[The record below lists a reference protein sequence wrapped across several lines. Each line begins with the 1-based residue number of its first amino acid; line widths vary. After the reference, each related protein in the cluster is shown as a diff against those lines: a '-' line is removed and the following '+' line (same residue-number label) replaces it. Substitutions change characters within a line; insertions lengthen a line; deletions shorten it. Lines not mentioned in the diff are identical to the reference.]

1 MRKKILCLAISM
13 IMAVGALTGC
23 GSSSGGIS
31 KKVEPTILTEI
42 TPGKS
47 TGKDCIK
54 YFDTNGFTYD
64 SDDKKPQK
72 TTNSGLFLGHE
83 YYVGIDYVGESDVVR
98 DYVLEIVFKDVEDYQ
113 NGLSEIDDY
122 FKSMSL
128 GVTAIY
134 KSEEDTYHCFL
145 VEDNDD
151 YMTWLMYYPNT
162 YIYKDGDNTEDID
175 KYYHTTI
182 EAGYYYSDNNIDV
195 WGNRLK
201 WKDSKGNKYTPKYV
215 RNNTSSTDATESTES
230 IKRED
235 STEISKETN
244 NMSAW
249 KQAYIDYINNSPLN
263 LSDYKYILEDINSDN
278 IPEIFLY
285 GSSTSEREF
294 YYINKN
300 NEVKNIEFPNG
311 YPRADNGYLYI
322 GGGKMGDYYD
332 NVSQCNANGDY
343 ISIFDGYWEEDL
355 SGDTVYYKYYI
366 GDNEVSEEE
375 YEGKFSSYQDMT
387 SFGEEDSNQGDV
399 ISAIQNY

>member
-23 GSSSGGIS
+23 GSSSGSIS

-64 SDDKKPQK
+64 NDKKPSE
-72 TTNSGLFLGHE
+72 TTNTGMFLGHE
-83 YYVGIDYVGESDVVR
+83 YYVGINYVDESDVVSSY
-98 DYVLEIVFKDVEDYQ
+98 DLKIAFKDVEDYQ

-128 GVTAIY
+128 GITATS
-134 KSEEDTYHCFL
+134 KDGEDTYHCFL

-151 YMTWLMYYPNT
+151 YMTCLVYYPHT
-162 YIYKDGDNTEDID
+162 YGDDAKDID
-175 KYYHTTI
+175 KYYRTTI
-182 EAGYYYSDNNIDV
+182 VAGYLYFDDKTDDLGIKI
-195 WGNRLK
+195 K
-201 WKDSKGNKYTPKYV
+201 WKDSKGKKYTPKCV

-244 NMSAW
+244 NMQAW

-355 SGDTVYYKYYI
+355 SGDTVSYKYYI

-375 YEGKFSSYQDMT
+375 YEGKFSSYQDMK

>member
-23 GSSSGGIS
+23 DSSSGSTS
-31 KKVEPTILTEI
+31 KKVESTILTEI

-83 YYVGIDYVGESDVVR
+83 YVVGIDYVGESDVVR
-98 DYVLEIVFKDVEDYQ
+98 AYHLKIAFKDVEDYK

-122 FKSMSL
+122 FKSISL
-128 GVTAIY
+128 GITAMH
-134 KSEEDTYHCFL
+134 KSEDGNYTYHCFL

-151 YMTWLMYYPNT
+151 YITWLNYYPKT
-162 YIYKDGDNTEDID
+162 YEDAD
-175 KYYHTTI
+175 
-182 EAGYYYSDNNIDV
+182 GYYNTVIRVDYVYTDNNIGVLD
-195 WGNRLK
+195 NNIK
-201 WKDSKGNKYTPKYV
+201 WKDSKGNKYTPKYI
-215 RNNTSSTDATESTES
+215 RNSISSTEAMESTES

-244 NMSAW
+244 NMQAW
-249 KQAYIDYINNSPLN
+249 KQAYIDYMDNNVSN
-263 LSDYKYILEDINSDN
+263 LSDYKYILEDVNSDN
-278 IPEIFLY
+278 IPELLLY
-285 GSSTSEREF
+285 SSSSSDRNF

-300 NEVKNIEFPNG
+300 NEVKSIAFSHG
-311 YPRADNGYLYI
+311 YASADNDYLYVY
-322 GGGKMGDYYD
+322 GGNTGVYYD
-332 NVSQCNANGDY
+332 KVCQYDENGDY
-343 ISIFDGYWEEDL
+343 MPIFDGRYEDYI
-355 SGDTVYYKYYI
+355 SDDTVSYKYYI
-366 GDNEVSEEE
+366 GDNIEVSEEE
-375 YEGKFSSYQDMT
+375 YGRRLSSYQDMK
-387 SFGEEDSNQGDV
+387 SFDEDDSNQGDV

>member
-1 MRKKILCLAISM
+1 M
-13 IMAVGALTGC
+13 
-23 GSSSGGIS
+23 
-31 KKVEPTILTEI
+31 
-42 TPGKS
+42 
-47 TGKDCIK
+47 
-54 YFDTNGFTYD
+54 
-64 SDDKKPQK
+64 KPYK
-72 TTNSGLFLGHE
+72 TTNTGIFLGHE
-83 YYVGIDYVGESDVVR
+83 YFVDEINYGDKSDVVC
-98 DYVLEIVFKDVEDYQ
+98 DYHLKIAFKDVEDYK

-122 FKSMSL
+122 FKSISL
-128 GVTAIY
+128 GITAMH
-134 KSEEDTYHCFL
+134 KSEDGNYTYHYFL

-151 YMTWLMYYPNT
+151 YMTCLMYYPKT
-162 YIYKDGDNTEDID
+162 YEDGD
-175 KYYHTTI
+175 
-182 EAGYYYSDNNIDV
+182 GYYNTVIRVGYFYSDNIDSSD
-195 WGNRLK
+195 GIK
-201 WKDSKGNKYTPKYV
+201 WKDSKGNKYTPKFDG
-215 RNNTSSTDATESTES
+215 NNASSTEATESTES

-244 NMSAW
+244 NMQAW

-343 ISIFDGYWEEDL
+343 ISIVDGYWEEDL

-387 SFGEEDSNQGDV
+387 SFCEEDSNQGDV

>member
-47 TGKDCIK
+47 TGEDCIK

-64 SDDKKPQK
+64 SYDSDDKKPQS
-72 TTNSGLFLGHE
+72 TTNSGLFLGYE
-83 YYVGIDYVGESDVVR
+83 YGVEDINYVEKSDVVSSY
-98 DYVLEIVFKDVEDYQ
+98 DFGMVFKDAEDYQ
-113 NGLSEIDDY
+113 NGFSKIVDY

-128 GVTAIY
+128 GITATE
-134 KSEEDTYHCFL
+134 KDGEDTFHYLL

-151 YMTWLMYYPNT
+151 YMTCLMYYPHT
-162 YIYKDGDNTEDID
+162 YGDDVEDID
-175 KYYHTTI
+175 KYYCTTI
-182 EAGYYYSDNNIDV
+182 VAGYFYSDNNIDV

-201 WKDSKGNKYTPKYV
+201 WKDSKGKKYTPKCV
-215 RNNTSSTDATESTES
+215 RNNTSSTEATESTES